1 MTTFEE
7 DVVEIYYNLNDFF
20 TIKNIP
26 FSAVETRKGGAGR
39 GEIDIL
45 AIHVKDKNFKNCSH
59 IEASFSMTDGFPHV
73 NSGKTIIRKFFSN
86 DSEAKIKEI
95 VGNTPYSCIMITSD
109 FKRDTKER
117 LKNKIIKGGGKVLN
131 LVGRDRG

>member
-45 AIHVKDKNFKNCSH
+45 AKK
-59 IEASFSMTDGFPHV
+59 G
-73 NSGKTIIRKFFSN
+73 
-86 DSEAKIKEI
+86 
-95 VGNTPYSCIMITSD
+95 
-109 FKRDTKER
+109 
-117 LKNKIIKGGGKVLN
+117 NKIDAKEFSLVSKEKRPYLMALYAAFAVL
-131 LVGRDRG
+131 LVLFTIRHANEDILLSAIAPF